1 MFKATLLVV
10 EDDIHLLEGIRT
22 VLELEQYRVI
32 TAENGE
38 LALNVLNS
46 SPVPPDLIVSDIMM
60 PRMDGIQLLNEV
72 RKNQS
77 WLSIPFIFLTA
88 RSEKSDVVRGK
99 RLGVDEYLVKPF
111 DADDLLLAIESR
123 LKRSELMQRARTEEI
138 SDLKRKI
145 LTILNHEFRTPLT
158 FLVAYTDML
167 SEQQQT
173 TQQQGQGDAETA
185 VFLRGINVGA
195 LRLRRLIQNFIYL
208 VEMETGDARRI
219 YEMRKTLISNMMDL
233 LRSAHT
239 TVFSHQP
246 ERHCTI
252 WVEDE
257 LPPLIGDPEYLTVAI
272 AQLLDNAVKFSK
284 PGAAIM
290 LGAQR
295 MGGEVV
301 IWVTDQGRG
310 IEEAE
315 KQRIWDSFYQINR
328 EHYEDQGAGSGL
340 AIVRGVIQ
348 LHKGRIDLESEFG
361 KGSTFKMFLPIAESA
376 VAPFIT

>member
-22 VLELEQYRVI
+22 VLELEQYRVV

-38 LALNVLNS
+38 QALSVLNS

-72 RKNQS
+72 RKNQA

-284 PGAAIM
+284 PGASIM

-301 IWVTDQGRG
+301 VWVTDQGRG

>member
-38 LALNVLNS
+38 QALNVLNS

-72 RKNQS
+72 RKNQA

-173 TQQQGQGDAETA
+173 TQQHGQGDAETA

-233 LRSAHT
+233 LRSAHS

-284 PGAAIM
+284 PGGAIM

-301 IWVTDQGRG
+301 VWVTDQGRG

>member
-22 VLELEQYRVI
+22 VLELEQYRVV

-38 LALNVLNS
+38 QALNVLNS

-72 RKNQS
+72 RKNQA

-88 RSEKSDVVRGK
+88 RSEKSDVVHGK
-99 RLGVDEYLVKPF
+99 RLGVDDYLVKPF

-138 SDLKRKI
+138 TDLKRKI

-167 SEQQQT
+167 SEQQQAQT
-173 TQQQGQGDAETA
+173 QGDAETA

-233 LRSAHT
+233 LRSAHG
-239 TVFSHQP
+239 TVFAHQP
-246 ERHCTI
+246 DRHCTI

-284 PGAAIM
+284 PSGSIM

-295 MGGEVV
+295 VGSEVV

-310 IEEAE
+310 IADGE

-361 KGSTFKMFLPIAESA
+361 KGSTFKIILPVAENA